1 VINRVSHIESRW
13 DIVEFLE
20 YTLLWMRA
28 HYSFVI
34 CINPV
39 ENVRYVSDGKR
50 LVEVSSLSFIIV
62 ICSPPTATC
71 PEVA

>member
-1 VINRVSHIESRW
+1 MINGVSHIESPW

-28 HYSFVI
+28 RDSFAI
-34 CINPV
+34 CITAV
-39 ENVRYVSDGKR
+39 ENVIYVSDGKR

-62 ICSPPTATC
+62 T
-71 PEVA
+71 